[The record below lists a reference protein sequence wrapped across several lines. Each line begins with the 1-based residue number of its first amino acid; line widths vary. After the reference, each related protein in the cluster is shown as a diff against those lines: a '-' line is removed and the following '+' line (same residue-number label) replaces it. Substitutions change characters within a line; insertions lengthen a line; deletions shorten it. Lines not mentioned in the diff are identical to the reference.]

1 MISNIEIK
9 KIATKFQTS
18 EFNIAQEYCQHI
30 FLMNLYK
37 NKLSDNLFFK
47 GGTSLRIVFG
57 SPRFSEDLDFSSTLS
72 TKILETLLI
81 KTLKDLQNFAIKT
94 ELIEAKT
101 TSSGGYLAIFICEFL
116 NYSVQL
122 QIEVSQRAKK
132 KISGEIF
139 TINSEFIPVYTLYN
153 LETKKL
159 IDEKIQATLTRQ
171 KPRDFF
177 DIYFLLR
184 LKILEPTQKKELD
197 KIKKLIEQTKINF
210 ANELKQFLPLSFHGV
225 IKDFKKTL
233 ISEINRNSIF

>member
-57 SPRFSEDLDFSSTLS
+57 SPRFSENLDFTSTLS

-101 TSSGGYLAIFICEFL
+101 TSGGYLAIFICEFL

-184 LKILEPTQKKELD
+184 LKILEPIQKKELD